1 MPAPSTFG
9 RDHAFRRNRAASP
22 RKPPA
27 CRTLAA
33 GLASAFPYRC
43 WLLNG
48 RLSQRG
54 RKLASSLAPNSRSG
68 LLQLVAR
75 LYEVH
80 VPIRL
85 RPVADDELA
94 SFVASTRDGYLISL
108 VNDAGMGEEEAHE
121 KTERDFAMLVR
132 EGRPVAGQQL
142 FIVEE
147 TETSEP
153 VGRVWLGERFPGEPI
168 GFLYDIEIDGRFRGR
183 GLGREAMLLV
193 EQEAR
198 RRGFVEIRLN
208 VFGGNETARSLYR
221 SLQYVEFAIG
231 MRKRLT

>member
-1 MPAPSTFG
+1 M
-9 RDHAFRRNRAASP
+9 AA
-22 RKPPA
+22 
-27 CRTLAA
+27 
-33 GLASAFPYRC
+33 
-43 WLLNG
+43 
-48 RLSQRG
+48 
-54 RKLASSLAPNSRSG
+54 NSRSG
-68 LLQLVAR
+68 LLQVVAR
-75 LYEVH
+75 LYEVR

-85 RPVADDELA
+85 RPVADDELV

-153 VGRVWLGERFPGEPI
+153 VGRVWLGERFPGQPI

>member
-1 MPAPSTFG
+1 MQ
-9 RDHAFRRNRAASP
+9 N
-22 RKPPA
+22 A
-27 CRTLAA
+27 CSRTRQRLSIQVLA
-33 GLASAFPYRC
+33 
-43 WLLNG
+43 LNG

-54 RKLASSLAPNSRSG
+54 RKLASSMAANSRSG
-68 LLQLVAR
+68 LLRVVAR
-75 LYEVH
+75 LYEVR

-132 EGRPVAGQQL
+132 EGLPVAGQQL

-153 VGRVWLGERFPGEPI
+153 VGRVWLGERFPGSRS
-168 GFLYDIEIDGRFRGR
+168 GFSTTSRSTGGSVV
-183 GLGREAMLLV
+183 AV
-193 EQEAR
+193 SAAR
-198 RRGFVEIRLN
+198 RCCSSSRRRAVAGSS
-208 VFGGNETARSLYR
+208 RS
-221 SLQYVEFAIG
+221 G
-231 MRKRLT
+231 